1 MNAKMKKGRKK
12 IMNVNHDL
20 LKEMIYKRMQS
31 EQDTFY
37 RVLLEMDIKEALDHA
52 YEYSTRNDILMS
64 FNDSNLNSDELEVLA
79 KCRYPL
85 SEIYGRLDKIE
96 SDRKSEI
103 EMAIKECA
111 RKDERRQSLRER

>member
-1 MNAKMKKGRKK
+1 MKAKMKKGRKK

-64 FNDSNLNSDELEVLA
+64 FNDSKLNSDELEVLA

-111 RKDERRQSLRER
+111 KKDERRQSLRER

>member
-1 MNAKMKKGRKK
+1 MRAKMKKGRKK

>member
-1 MNAKMKKGRKK
+1 MRVKMKKGRKK

-20 LKEMIYKRMQS
+20 LKEMIYKRMKS

-85 SEIYGRLDKIE
+85 SEIYGRFDKIE
-96 SDRKSEI
+96 SDRQSEI

>member
-1 MNAKMKKGRKK
+1 MRAKMKKGRKK

-64 FNDSNLNSDELEVLA
+64 FNDSNLNSGELEVLA

-111 RKDERRQSLRER
+111 KKDEYRQSLRER

>member
-37 RVLLEMDIKEALDHA
+37 RVLLEMDIEEVLDHA